1 MFFVNGANVKPW
13 LFNVHFKNQGI
24 ILLHVS
30 EHATIVTFLTY
41 HSGDTVVFGYV
52 SMILPGVLEQVP

>member
-13 LFNVHFKNQGI
+13 SFNVYFKNQGI

-30 EHATIVTFLTY
+30 EHATFVTFLTW
-41 HSGDTVVFGYV
+41 HSGDTVVFGHV
-52 SMILPGVLEQVP
+52 QVP